1 MPKMTRLTDAK
12 KFMILSGVSRPMT
25 SVSGAITDERYETDW
40 RVSLVHRP
48 FERIL
53 LARVE
58 CLNVLVV
65 ESLLVDLDACAKQ

>member
-1 MPKMTRLTDAK
+1 MTRLTDAE
-12 KFMILSGVSRPMT
+12 KFMILSGASRPMT
-25 SVSGAITDERYETDW
+25 RVMEVIADERYETDR
-40 RVSLVHRP
+40 RVALVHRS

-65 ESLLVDLDACAKQ
+65 KSLFVDLDACAEQ